1 MNLESLANEIL
12 LDLLEYLDAVNLFR
26 AFHGLN
32 ARFDQL
38 IFIKLQRYYLD
49 FRSIALRDFDIFHQE
64 YLPLIND
71 RIITFHLSD
80 DIETP
85 NMSQHFLLHNYIIK
99 QFIHLKLLFIDYI
112 YSFDVLNKLIL
123 QCRELSY
130 LTHLYISINTYQDPA
145 ENFHDF
151 INNIWSLPNLTHCHL
166 DIIHPYAI
174 QLIQMSVISQSINYL
189 SIQNINYDLHSLS
202 HLLLHTTYLQRLHIY
217 GISQYDDYQP
227 QTMFPSIISFKT
239 SFQGSVQ
246 SMKNLFQIMPNLKY
260 LTLETNTIYLDG
272 YAWEKVF
279 LTYLPN
285 IKIFRLKMRVELL
298 PLSDVEQ
305 QIDEIF
311 HSFRTEFWIEK
322 HQWYVQCD
330 WCPMDINKIGILY
343 TLPYAFDTFYFT
355 DGSRSKSTSP
365 NDFHDSAYNQVQI
378 LEHIHRRQ
386 NLNEDFPLFT
396 FRFLNIRHLST
407 VFPFNNDFWSAIPKL
422 NQLISLNAVL
432 NQDFGYPQLQALL
445 NIAPRLYSL
454 SFSHSNN
461 FSMASFNISS
471 ISIRRFELFQNFKCG
486 LRYFKNAECS
496 MLTRT
501 FIAFQC
507 EVLLVDVESRTN
519 VFNFINTMPNLRVL
533 IVRCKDDERS
543 RHHSSET
550 NDELIVWFQ
559 DQLSSKLM
567 YSIIRNAND
576 GSQLIIS
583 IYRQKNRHL

>member
-1 MNLESLANEIL
+1 
-12 LDLLEYLDAVNLFR
+12 
-26 AFHGLN
+26 
-32 ARFDQL
+32 
-38 IFIKLQRYYLD
+38 
-49 FRSIALRDFDIFHQE
+49 
-64 YLPLIND
+64 
-71 RIITFHLSD
+71 
-80 DIETP
+80 
-85 NMSQHFLLHNYIIK
+85 
-99 QFIHLKLLFIDYI
+99 
-112 YSFDVLNKLIL
+112 
-123 QCRELSY
+123 
-130 LTHLYISINTYQDPA
+130 
-145 ENFHDF
+145 
-151 INNIWSLPNLTHCHL
+151 
-166 DIIHPYAI
+166 
-174 QLIQMSVISQSINYL
+174 
-189 SIQNINYDLHSLS
+189 
-202 HLLLHTTYLQRLHIY
+202 
-217 GISQYDDYQP
+217 
-227 QTMFPSIISFKT
+227 
-239 SFQGSVQ
+239 
-246 SMKNLFQIMPNLKY
+246 MPNLKY

-543 RHHSSET
+543 RYHSSET

-567 YSIIRNAND
+567 YSIIRNVND